1 MQHVMQLDDLEK
13 LVKTNQ
19 IKEQHKIQVM

>member
-1 MQHVMQLDDLEK
+1 MQLDDLEK
-13 LVKTNQ
+13 LVKTNH